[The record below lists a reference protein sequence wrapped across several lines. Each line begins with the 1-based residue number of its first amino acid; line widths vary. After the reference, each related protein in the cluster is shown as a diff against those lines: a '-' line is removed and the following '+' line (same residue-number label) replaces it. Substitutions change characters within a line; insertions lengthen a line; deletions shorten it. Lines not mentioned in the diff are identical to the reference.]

1 MMKDEGFEILE
12 YGNEGSES
20 MAQHKIPILDRASF
34 LELKRL
40 HDQVQAPGH
49 PYDTSTTLYKT
60 FDERLEVALSERV
73 QPGDIICHPLGPVH
87 ARLMV
92 SFPECF
98 HVETGI
104 GYSVVFAPYKVFE
117 SYAWWHWQQGKADR
131 AGNNY
136 EWVIPN
142 YYDLDDWEPSEAHG
156 DYLLYFGRV
165 IQNKG
170 IEVVREIAR
179 HSGREVLICGEGDP
193 STWLSPE
200 IPNLK
205 YIPPVTGRA
214 RSDLLRK
221 AYCVLMPTLYT
232 EPFGGGG
239 VEAMLCGTPL
249 LASDFG
255 AFSETVVHGFT
266 GYRCKTLGDWL
277 YGVKMAGKLD
287 RKAIAQFSRSK
298 YSLETIAPMYTRV
311 FEQVAEMQNQ
321 GWYSH
326 VPFMAI
332 PPSDVLRRP

>member
-1 MMKDEGFEILE
+1 
-12 YGNEGSES
+12 
-20 MAQHKIPILDRASF
+20 
-34 LELKRL
+34 
-40 HDQVQAPGH
+40 
-49 PYDTSTTLYKT
+49 
-60 FDERLEVALSERV
+60 
-73 QPGDIICHPLGPVH
+73 
-87 ARLMV
+87 
-92 SFPECF
+92 
-98 HVETGI
+98 
-104 GYSVVFAPYKVFE
+104 
-117 SYAWWHWQQGKADR
+117 
-131 AGNNY
+131 
-136 EWVIPN
+136 
-142 YYDLDDWEPSEAHG
+142 
-156 DYLLYFGRV
+156 
-165 IQNKG
+165 
-170 IEVVREIAR
+170 
-179 HSGREVLICGEGDP
+179 
-193 STWLSPE
+193 PE